1 MIYLPTD
8 YINNCNV
15 VYSNYIRS
23 YTNSNKTTYVD
34 IYINQD
40 YMLKEGYNSYAPTN
54 VSCDT
59 LNTYTD
65 NIYYKIGYQD
75 SVFSILACS
84 FLFVIMLV
92 NLRRFKL

>member
-1 MIYLPTD
+1 MIYLPTE
-8 YINNCNV
+8 YIDNCNV

-23 YTNSNKTTYVD
+23 YTNSNRTQWVD

-40 YMLKEGYNSYAPTN
+40 YMLKSGSTN
-54 VSCDT
+54 YSQTIVCDT

>member
-1 MIYLPTD
+1 MIYLPSE
-8 YINNCNV
+8 YIDNCNV
-15 VYSNYIRS
+15 VYTNYIRS
-23 YTNSNKTTYVD
+23 YTNSNKTSYVD

-40 YMLKEGYNSYAPTN
+40 YMLKEGSSQYAPTN
-54 VSCDT
+54 VVCDN

-75 SVFSILACS
+75 SVFSILICS

-92 NLRRFKL
+92 NLRRFKI